1 MRDKDGT
8 LLCDCVRRRRS
19 LMKSRIDILP
29 AVEQD
34 QILRIVGIVHHDFES
49 HGEGLPDVFRQ
60 ACGAIGGVLPHGPT
74 APMNLA
80 VLIPELQIPD
90 GNEHVRGLGR
100 PIGEDQHHA
109 VDHECSC
116 AGVDGDYDV
125 LRCED
130 SAVLQMLVL
139 DLDPPVI
146 RYRQLLRIHGILAIL
161 ALLHGSPERRSQT
174 DLLNGN
180 IDAEIEIRVLCFC
193 GGHKGTTGYETAV
206 RDYRTNRCSDN
217 INES

>member
-1 MRDKDGT
+1 ME
-8 LLCDCVRRRRS
+8 
-19 LMKSRIDILP
+19 SRIDILP
-29 AVEQD
+29 TVEQD
-34 QILRIVGIVHHDFES
+34 QILRIVGVVQHDIEGQ
-49 HGEGLPDVFRQ
+49 GEGLPDVFRQ

-100 PIGEDQHHA
+100 RIGEDQQHA
-109 VDHECSC
+109 VDHECSY
-116 AGVDGDYDV
+116 AGVDGDCDV

-139 DLDPPVI
+139 DLDPPVV
-146 RYRQLLRIHGILAIL
+146 RYRQLLRIHGIPAIL
-161 ALLHGSPERRSQT
+161 ALLHGSPERRSQA

-180 IDAEIEIRVLCFC
+180 IVAEIEIRVLCFC
-193 GGHKGTTGYETAV
+193 GGHKGTTGYETV
-206 RDYRTNRCSDN
+206 LQTYRTNRCSEN
-217 INES
+217 IMKHNGYESNTRA